1 MGIHLKKTLVRKVW
15 IKLGLLLLI
24 YPEHEKI
31 RHGTK
36 NLENLTWVVVG
47 TSRMPLTPITTQT
60 TKEEL
65 ISTGKSFLQPPKLVE
80 AANT

>member
-1 MGIHLKKTLVRKVW
+1 M
-15 IKLGLLLLI
+15 LLI

-47 TSRMPLTPITTQT
+47 TSRMPMTPLTTQT
-60 TKEEL
+60 TKEEP
-65 ISTGKSFLQPPKLVE
+65 ISTGKSSYNLQKLVE

>member
-1 MGIHLKKTLVRKVW
+1 M
-15 IKLGLLLLI
+15 LLI

-47 TSRMPLTPITTQT
+47 TSRMPLTPLTTQT

-65 ISTGKSFLQPPKLVE
+65 ISTGKSFL
-80 AANT
+80 